1 MKSGFS
7 KRTRVLFHVR
17 EWMNDSKRH
26 HRESTIWQRRF
37 GEHLIRDEDE
47 YRAYMDYIHYNPVKH
62 GYVRR
67 VIEWT
72 YSTFHRYVQL
82 GIFPENWCGGSIG
95 DEQGHQWGE

>member
-1 MKSGFS
+1 
-7 KRTRVLFHVR
+7 
-17 EWMNDSKRH
+17 MNDSKRH

-37 GEHLIRDEDE
+37 WEHLIRDEDE
-47 YRAYMDYIHYNPVKH
+47 YRAYMDYVHYNPVKH

-67 VIEWT
+67 VIEWP

-82 GIFPENWCGGSIG
+82 GIYPENWGGGSIG